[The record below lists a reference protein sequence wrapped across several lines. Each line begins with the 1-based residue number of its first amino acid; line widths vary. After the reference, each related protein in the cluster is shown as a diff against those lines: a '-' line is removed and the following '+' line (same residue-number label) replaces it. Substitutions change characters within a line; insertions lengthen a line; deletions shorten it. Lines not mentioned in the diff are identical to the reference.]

1 MMIKRFIR
9 KIFAAACALLLLS
22 MSGAL
27 CVSADTV
34 WQADEAETAHGMVVA
49 RRSGVICA
57 AVGCGR
63 IGKVSRNPPLWQ

>member
-27 CVSADTV
+27 YVAADTV
-34 WQADEAETAHGMVVA
+34 QQPDGAAQDGNGEKEAQRLMIREP
-49 RRSGVICA
+49 R
-57 AVGCGR
+57 
-63 IGKVSRNPPLWQ
+63 